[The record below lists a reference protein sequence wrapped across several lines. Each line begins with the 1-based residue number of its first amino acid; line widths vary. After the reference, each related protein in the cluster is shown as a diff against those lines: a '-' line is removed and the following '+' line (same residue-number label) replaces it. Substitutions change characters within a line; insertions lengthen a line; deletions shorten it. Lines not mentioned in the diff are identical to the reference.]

1 MATTEQRMKVT
12 WPQVTL
18 ILGTMLLFFGTL
30 VGLTLLKV
38 DAAAIM
44 TTCVLLLLS
53 VLGVL
58 GYRSQGELRE
68 KVDQVK
74 ELSNGRITDL
84 QDKNERL
91 QQQVTDMAL
100 QMQPPKVPPK

>member
-1 MATTEQRMKVT
+1 MATVEQRMKVT

-18 ILGTMLLFFGTL
+18 ILGTMFLFFTT
-30 VGLTLLKV
+30 VVILTKFGV
-38 DAAAIM
+38 NAEAVM
-44 TTCVLLLLS
+44 TTCVLLLLT

-58 GYRSQGELRE
+58 GYKSQGQIQE

-74 ELSNGRITDL
+74 ELSNGRITSL
-84 QDKNERL
+84 EEKNDRL

-100 QMQPPKVPPK
+100 KMQPPK